1 MNLIDIEDDLI
12 FLDWKILSEDSKERV
27 WYQEKPNSENI
38 ITIKQKIVQK
48 ESEVSND

>member
-1 MNLIDIEDDLI
+1 MSNEEGDLI

-38 ITIKQKIVQK
+38 ITFKQKIVK
-48 ESEVSND
+48 RRML